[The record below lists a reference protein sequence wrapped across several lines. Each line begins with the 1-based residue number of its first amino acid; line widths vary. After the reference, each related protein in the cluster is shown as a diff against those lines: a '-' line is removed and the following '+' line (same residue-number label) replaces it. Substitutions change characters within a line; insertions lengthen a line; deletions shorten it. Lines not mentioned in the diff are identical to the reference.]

1 MNSNSYQ
8 VCILCT
14 DVQNVLSQKH
24 PVSAFMEYAQA
35 RRWKA
40 DFVEM
45 PTSGPAHCKRY
56 CMNCSWISIFMGVK
70 KMFRIETA
78 IMTNKIGI
86 CSRPIYRAEL
96 NK

>member
-1 MNSNSYQ
+1 M
-8 VCILCT
+8 
-14 DVQNVLSQKH
+14 LSQKH

-56 CMNCSWISIFMGVK
+56 CMNCSWISIFMSMK

-86 CSRPIYRAEL
+86 NAVGLYIEL
-96 NK
+96 S